1 MAQIKLITCYNFL
14 FYLSCNPNTTTCN
27 DNDNESHFQFEFTW
41 KQVIEPV
48 LKVHR
53 AYRYISKSPQ
63 CDRYVLCQLNAA
75 ALDQQQ
81 QQQQERELQQQQ
93 QQSKS
98 SGGLIAGV
106 SPKIVKIGS
115 MGAAIFISTETG
127 TPFWTLFGV
136 INAPYN
142 CEVSS
147 HPFHIPIAIEI
158 QNNLQNLLTF

>member
-1 MAQIKLITCYNFL
+1 
-14 FYLSCNPNTTTCN
+14 
-27 DNDNESHFQFEFTW
+27 
-41 KQVIEPV
+41 V

-75 ALDQQQ
+75 ALDQQEKQRQHDQYQ
-81 QQQQERELQQQQ
+81 QHHQPK
-93 QQSKS
+93 QSQLNRPTSAS
-98 SGGLIAGV
+98 SLIAGV

-142 CEVSS
+142 CEVS
-147 HPFHIPIAIEI
+147 
-158 QNNLQNLLTF
+158 NNGHSDALKRNGIHLA

>member
-1 MAQIKLITCYNFL
+1 M
-14 FYLSCNPNTTTCN
+14 PNA
-27 DNDNESHFQFEFTW
+27 

-53 AYRYISKSPQ
+53 AYRYISKTPQ

-75 ALDQQQ
+75 ALDLQQKQQQ
-81 QQQQERELQQQQ
+81 HEQYQQQHQKQKPQTTA
-93 QQSKS
+93 S
-98 SGGLIAGV
+98 GLIAGV

-142 CEVSS
+142 CEVSAT
-147 HPFHIPIAIEI
+147 IK
-158 QNNLQNLLTF
+158 LLCYREKRLHGCHRNQ